1 MKNYKLTLCSCG
13 CGKKY
18 KKLFEPIKPVEFE
31 IISYYNNDK
40 SKGVLSIKRLSDNQ
54 IFRTGDNVQGIS
66 PTGKKSSKCIIYN
79 IQYVEEG
86 VMKGFL
92 QIHCWVIGYCA
103 MFTIK
108 NEKLGS
114 DNADNTCNFR
124 LLKIIN
130 KNNYERK
137 K

>member
-1 MKNYKLTLCSCG
+1 MKNYKLTPCSCG

-18 KKLFEPIKPVEFE
+18 KKLFEPIQPVEFE
-31 IISYYNNDK
+31 VVHYYDNDK
-40 SKGVLSIKRLSDNQ
+40 SKGVMSIRRLSDNQ

-66 PTGKKSSKCIIYN
+66 STSKKSSKGIIFN

-86 VMKGFL
+86 FMKGFL
-92 QIHCWVIGYCA
+92 QIHCWVIGYNA

-114 DNADNTCNFR
+114 CNADDKCTFR
-124 LLKIIN
+124 LLQIIN
-130 KNNYERK
+130 KK
-137 K
+137 

>member
-1 MKNYKLTLCSCG
+1 MKNYELTKCTCG
-13 CGKKY
+13 CNKKY
-18 KKLFEPIKPVEFE
+18 KKLYSPIEPVEFE
-31 IISYYNNDK
+31 IIHYIGDDK
-40 SKGVLSIKRLSDNQ
+40 SKGVLSIKRLTDNQ

-66 PTGKKSSKCIIYN
+66 STGKKSSKCIIGS
-79 IQYVEEG
+79 IQYIEEG
-86 VMKGFL
+86 FMKGFL

-130 KNNYERK
+130 KK
-137 K
+137 

>member
-18 KKLFEPIKPVEFE
+18 KKLFEQPQHVEFE
-31 IISYYNNDK
+31 IISYVGNDK
-40 SKGVLSIKRLSDNQ
+40 TKGVLKIKRLTDNQ
-54 IFRTGDNVQGIS
+54 IFKIGDNVQGLSI
-66 PTGKKSSKCIIYN
+66 TGKKSSKSIISS

-86 VMKGFL
+86 FMKGFL

-103 MFTIK
+103 MFIIK
-108 NEKLGS
+108 NEKHGCN
-114 DNADNTCNFR
+114 NADSTDNFR
-124 LLKIIN
+124 FLQIIN
-130 KNNYERK
+130 KIPNYK

>member
-1 MKNYKLTLCSCG
+1 MKNYKLTPCSCG

-31 IISYYNNDK
+31 IESYYNN
-40 SKGVLSIKRLSDNQ
+40 SKKVMSIKRLSDNQ
-54 IFRTGDNVQGIS
+54 IFRTGDNIQGIS
-66 PTGKKSSKCIIYN
+66 STGKKSSKGIIFN

-86 VMKGFL
+86 FMKGFL

-103 MFTIK
+103 IFTIK

-114 DNADNTCNFR
+114 DNADSTCNFR
-124 LLKIIN
+124 LLQIIN
-130 KNNYERK
+130 KK
-137 K
+137 

>member
-1 MKNYKLTLCSCG
+1 MKNYELTKCTCG
-13 CGKKY
+13 CNKKY
-18 KKLFEPIKPVEFE
+18 KKLYSPIEPVKFE
-31 IISYYNNDK
+31 IIHYIGDDK

-66 PTGKKSSKCIIYN
+66 STGKKSSKCIIES

-86 VMKGFL
+86 FMKGFL
-92 QIHCWVIGYCA
+92 QIHCWVIGYNA

-114 DNADNTCNFR
+114 NNADSTCNFR
-124 LLKIIN
+124 LLQLIN
-130 KNNYERK
+130 KK
-137 K
+137 